1 MAKEELGN
9 CLAPGLDE
17 HEIIVFCAMLFGFL
31 AAPLVMG
38 RPSSAL
44 ARLWQSMIMRD
55 GSLQLY
61 MDDPLF
67 GVLGPANR
75 RKGIIAML
83 LYTALAMGIN
93 LAFHKGERGL
103 MVKWI
108 GVAMELNVREASF
121 VLSVPKKVSVEI
133 LEKMRVWK
141 GKGMISLRELRA
153 TTGKLSWVAG
163 IVRRLRWAVSILYA
177 VVADVEAAETKGT
190 EMERATRRGDR
201 RPKLGLVPSYR

>member
-141 GKGMISLRELRA
+141 GKGMISLRGSSGPPQESCHGLRELFVVFAGRFPSCTRSSPMSRRPRQKVRRWKGLRA
-153 TTGKLSWVAG
+153 
-163 IVRRLRWAVSILYA
+163 
-177 VVADVEAAETKGT
+177 EAIEG
-190 EMERATRRGDR
+190 R
-201 RPKLGLVPSYR
+201 S

>member
-1 MAKEELGN
+1 
-9 CLAPGLDE
+9 
-17 HEIIVFCAMLFGFL
+17 
-31 AAPLVMG
+31 
-38 RPSSAL
+38 
-44 ARLWQSMIMRD
+44 MIMRD

-108 GVAMELNVREASF
+108 GVAMELNVVKHPLCCPSRRKC
-121 VLSVPKKVSVEI
+121 LS
-133 LEKMRVWK
+133 R
-141 GKGMISLRELRA
+141 
-153 TTGKLSWVAG
+153 SW
-163 IVRRLRWAVSILYA
+163 RR
-177 VVADVEAAETKGT
+177 
-190 EMERATRRGDR
+190 
-201 RPKLGLVPSYR
+201 